1 MKLNNFTGL
10 IVDNSE
16 AVLDQMLNDGLLK
29 DIPIINTL
37 IGLYNVK
44 TTISDKIFYSKIIN
58 FYESFVDVN
67 RDSFVKW
74 NKWATENIEQSEK
87 IASSLVLH
95 IDAQNEVLKC
105 KVIGHLFKKLVE
117 GCVDKDEF
125 DDFIYAISMSST
137 HDLQKHC
144 IDGGDNSPS
153 NESSLCQRL
162 QFIGFYSFTPES
174 LSSDNRLEYEIS
186 DKGGKFIDVMKAF
199 DW

>member
-1 MKLNNFTGL
+1 MKLSNFTGL

-16 AVLDQMLNDGLLK
+16 AVLDQMLSDGLLK
-29 DIPIINTL
+29 DIPIINNL
-37 IGLYNVK
+37 VGLYNVK
-44 TTISDKIFYSKIIN
+44 TTISDKIFYNKVIK
-58 FYESFVDVN
+58 FYESFFNVN

-105 KVIGHLFKKLVE
+105 KVLGHLFKKLVE
-117 GCVDKDEF
+117 GCVTNDEF

-137 HDLQKHC
+137 RDLQIHC
-144 IDGGDNSPS
+144 IDGGDNSP
-153 NESSLCQRL
+153 NTESSLCQRL
-162 QFIGFYSFTPES
+162 QFIGFYSFTAKS

-186 DKGGKFIDVMKAF
+186 DQGEKFIEVMKAF